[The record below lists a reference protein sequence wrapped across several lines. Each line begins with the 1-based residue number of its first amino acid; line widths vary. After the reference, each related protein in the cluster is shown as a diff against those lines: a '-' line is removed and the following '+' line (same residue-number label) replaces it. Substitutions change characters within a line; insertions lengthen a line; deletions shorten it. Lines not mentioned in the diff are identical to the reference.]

1 MLRQSCT
8 WQSEELKRFVPLV
21 WLWNFVAMDT
31 RPGVTSCSYSTLSEA
46 VNRRTFFSCA
56 TSDPAPVC
64 LIAAPVP
71 IDGQSHF
78 PIDPLLASR
87 ARQEFDSSLI
97 DQLSLRTGH
106 MAPGQ
111 NISLFSRDWQ
121 NRLTECDFK
130 PSEAEVALVSF
141 SGSDFMIKTIFQ
153 RMTEDGHQKMG
164 LTGATSYVIGN
175 IIGSGIFIT
184 PASILRYTNSVG
196 LSLIIWTACSVIA
209 ILG

>member
-1 MLRQSCT
+1 MEIRLANLRNWPQSWTNIHLSCSICFSTKMYHDLNCFSLGRYFTVRLLLSLVCSQKSEMIKRWPHSKTHSASVAQCYDTHFKNMLRQSCT

-21 WLWNFVAMDT
+21 WLWHFVAMDT

-97 DQLSLRTGH
+97 D
-106 MAPGQ
+106 
-111 NISLFSRDWQ
+111 
-121 NRLTECDFK
+121 
-130 PSEAEVALVSF
+130 
-141 SGSDFMIKTIFQ
+141 
-153 RMTEDGHQKMG
+153 
-164 LTGATSYVIGN
+164 
-175 IIGSGIFIT
+175 
-184 PASILRYTNSVG
+184 
-196 LSLIIWTACSVIA
+196 
-209 ILG
+209 